1 MSVNLLA
8 RIPFFTSLSPDELD
22 RLIKELAIVNLNSG
36 DILFREGAPGEHLYV
51 VVEGELEILL
61 APDTDDELIL
71 NLVKAGEYIGEM
83 SLLQPGGLRTA
94 SARAR
99 ASSMSFSLA

>member
-8 RIPFFTSLSPDELD
+8 RIPFFTSLPGGELD
-22 RLIKELAIVNLNSG
+22 RLMRELDVVHLNAG
-36 DILFREGAPGEHLYV
+36 DILFHEGDPGEHLYV

-71 NLVKAGEYIGEM
+71 NIC
-83 SLLQPGGLRTA
+83 
-94 SARAR
+94 
-99 ASSMSFSLA
+99 